1 MAEKKRSPEGRRGFG
16 LGDLFKGIGNLID
29 LLAEMEAEGKTEVTR
44 TGELRGK
51 GGLKDLKGVYGF
63 SVKIGLGGEPTV
75 ETFGNI
81 RETQKGPVVEEVR
94 EPLTDIFDEKD
105 SLRVIAEMPGIEPS
119 EIKVDLKDDIL
130 TIAAEGQ
137 DRKYSKEVLL
147 PAKGRPDALKISY
160 KNGILEVI
168 IPKAAKA

>member
-1 MAEKKRSPEGRRGFG
+1 MAEKKRPPESRRGFG

-29 LLAEMEAEGKTEVTR
+29 LLAEMETEGKTEVTR

-51 GGLKDLKGVYGF
+51 GGLKDLQGVYGV
-63 SVKIGLGGEPTV
+63 SVKVGLGGEPTI

-94 EPLTDIFDEKD
+94 EPLMDIFDEKD
-105 SLRVIAEMPGIEPS
+105 SLRVIAEMPGIEAS

-130 TIAAEGQ
+130 TIAAEGR

-147 PAKGRPDALKISY
+147 PAKGRPGALKTSY

-168 IPKAAKA
+168 IPKVARE